1 VAAIVLATI
10 NARYSHAALG
20 LRYLKAN
27 LAELAAET
35 VITEFTLETRIEVM
49 AERILAH
56 EPTVL
61 GLGIYIW
68 NVDISTRLVAMLRT
82 LAPQLLI
89 VLGGPEVSHEAQSQR
104 ICAMAHHVISGS
116 AETEFTQLCRQ
127 LLKYRKGEGH
137 RPLNKFVV
145 GGAAGPRDLRLPYE
159 LYTDEDIA
167 HRNLYVEASRGCPF
181 TCEFCLSALDKT
193 AVAFDLDAF
202 LVELDRLWQ
211 RGARRFKF
219 VDRTFNLRI
228 DNSRAILQ
236 FFLDRLTLDPDRPTF
251 AHFELVPDHLPERL
265 RELIQRFPPDTLQFE
280 IGIQTFNPAVQTLIS
295 RRQNNEKAADN
306 IAWLAQET
314 HAHLHIDLIAGLPGE
329 DIASFAEGF
338 NKLVALGPQDI
349 QVGILKR
356 LRGAPIARHTE
367 AFQMLYNPEPPYNVL
382 ATDRIPFKDMQ
393 ALARFARYW
402 DLVGNADRFRS
413 RRAELLAHDPF
424 ARFMAFSE
432 WLYANTDSTWRIA
445 ADRLAGLLDRW
456 LLENTPEISP
466 SGLSFH
472 NAPPPTDSRRRW
484 QKRHPSDRS
493 PGRPA

>member
-1 VAAIVLATI
+1 VPAIVLATI

-27 LAELAAET
+27 LEELADEA

-49 AERILAH
+49 AERILAL
-56 EPTVL
+56 EPVVL

-68 NVDISTRLVAMLRT
+68 NVDASTRLVSMLCT

-89 VLGGPEVSHEAQSQR
+89 VLGGPEVSHEAQGQR

-116 AETEFTQLCRQ
+116 AEAEFTHLCRQ
-127 LLKYRKGEGH
+127 LLKHRKGEGH
-137 RPLNKFVV
+137 RPLNKFVI
-145 GGAAGPRDLRLPYE
+145 GGAAGPRELRLPYS

-193 AVAFDLDAF
+193 AVPFDLDAF
-202 LVELDRLWQ
+202 LLELDALWQ

-228 DNSRAILQ
+228 ENSRTILQ
-236 FFLDRLTLDPDRPTF
+236 FFLDRLERDPARPTF

-265 RELIQRFPPDTLQFE
+265 RELIQRFPPGALQFE
-280 IGIQTFNPAVQTLIS
+280 IGIQTFNPEVQRLIS
-295 RRQNNEKAADN
+295 RRQDNEKAADN
-306 IAWLAQET
+306 IAWLAHET
-314 HAHLHIDLIAGLPGE
+314 HAHLHVDLIAGLPGE
-329 DIASFAEGF
+329 DIASFATGF
-338 NKLVALGPQDI
+338 NRLVALGPQDI

-367 AFQMLYNPEPPYNVL
+367 TFQMLYNPEPPYNVL
-382 ATDRIPFKDMQ
+382 ATDRISFRDMQ
-393 ALARFARYW
+393 ALSRFARYW
-402 DLVGNADRFRS
+402 DLVGNADRFRN
-413 RRAELLAHDPF
+413 RRAQLLADDAF
-424 ARFMAFSE
+424 GRFMAFSD

-445 ADRLAGLLDRW
+445 ADRLSGLLDRW
-456 LLENTPEISP
+456 LSESRQYFSP

-472 NAPPPTDSRRRW
+472 DATPPTDPDRRR
-484 QKRHPSDRS
+484 
-493 PGRPA
+493 